1 MIGAVEREQRNRAMV
16 WWGAMMPHLKQPP
29 GFAEF
34 TGIARPEPARDWQA
48 DLARWEAYA
57 TMRH

>member
-1 MIGAVEREQRNRAMV
+1 
-16 WWGAMMPHLKQPP
+16 MMPHLKQPP

-34 TGIARPEPARDWQA
+34 TGIARPEPVRDWQA